1 MRRSCN
7 GCGSSCA
14 GCGKPAITPAAAAR
28 VAAAR
33 LRESAAVMLSV
44 ARTHGP
50 AFGKAAALLAGA
62 LKAGRK
68 VLFLGN
74 GGSAAD
80 AQHLAGELVGRF
92 MKERGPLPAIALT
105 TDTSVLTA
113 VANDYGYDRVF
124 ARQVAALARPG
135 DVVVAISTSG
145 RSKSVLAAIRAARAR
160 GALVV
165 GMTGARG
172 RAMARLCDAAF
183 VVPAA
188 SSPVIQESHIAIG
201 HALCA
206 LVDEEF

>member
-1 MRRSCN
+1 
-7 GCGSSCA
+7 
-14 GCGKPAITPAAAAR
+14 
-28 VAAAR
+28 
-33 LRESAAVMLSV
+33 MLSV

-145 RSKSVLAAIRAARAR
+145 RSRSVLAAIRAARAR